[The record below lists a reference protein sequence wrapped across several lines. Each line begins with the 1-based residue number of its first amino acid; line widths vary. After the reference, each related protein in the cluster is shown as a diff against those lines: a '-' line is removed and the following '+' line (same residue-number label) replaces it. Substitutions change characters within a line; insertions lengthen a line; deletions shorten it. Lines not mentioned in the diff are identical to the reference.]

1 MTEKRVEELLKYYEA
16 SRGVL
21 ETSYKNYP
29 EKFNKIATEIALN
42 LFDDTISIIQYISTK
57 KDFISEI
64 QTSNNSTDSHNET
77 SNEN

>member
-1 MTEKRVEELLKYYEA
+1 MKMTQKRVEELLKYYEA

-29 EKFNKIATEIALN
+29 EKFNKISTEIALN
-42 LFDDTISIIQYISTK
+42 LFDDTISVIKYINSNPSI
-57 KDFISEI
+57 ISEI
-64 QTSNNSTDSHNET
+64 DQITVKEEEI